1 MRRSFHWLVKN
12 TLNRLTARLA
22 RAGVGP
28 FSLVR
33 HVGRKS
39 GRVYETPIIVARVP
53 GGFVAELTYG
63 EGVDWYRNIVAA
75 GGCRIL
81 VGGVPH
87 RIVAI
92 EPYPMDDG
100 RRAFGFPARLVLRL
114 LRREEFRLLRCADR
128 STVGRRPTRR

>member
-1 MRRSFHWLVKN
+1 MRRSFLWLVKN
-12 TLNRLTARLA
+12 TLNRFTARLA

-53 GGFVAELTYG
+53 EGFVAELTYG
-63 EGVDWYRNIVAA
+63 EAVDWYRNIVAA

-81 VGGVPH
+81 VGGRPY
-87 RIVAI
+87 RIVAV
-92 EPYPMDDG
+92 EPYPTDDG
-100 RRAFGFPARLVLRL
+100 RDAFGFPARLVLQV
-114 LRREEFRLLRCADR
+114 LRREEFRLLRR
-128 STVGRRPTRR
+128 EFRP